1 MIICIIIPAEFFILA
16 KKWSA
21 FCQHLELITYYLW
34 FFLRLFSQSVPGVIE
49 MIKVI
54 TRKKSE
60 RIAKFAFDFA
70 MKNGRKKVTCV
81 HKANIM

>member
-1 MIICIIIPAEFFILA
+1 
-16 KKWSA
+16 
-21 FCQHLELITYYLW
+21 
-34 FFLRLFSQSVPGVIE
+34 

-60 RIAKFAFDFA
+60 RIAKFAFDYA

-81 HKANIM
+81 HKANIMYVKLNLFFLLGNIRLRSIEHTSYI